1 MLLVQFRANLRLQ
14 HFSRVRSRS
23 CSLIC
28 RSSRE
33 HPLLNFCTRSLPIIF
48 IWPYH
53 AMGAISRNFDT
64 PTFFEHG
71 RARSFAVAPGYTPLG
86 IFAHGRI
93 QYYLFGLMMLQA
105 WFYAIPR
112 LQFFFLRVLAL
123 INLPLLPGAL
133 IWEFLCAITSKITYL
148 A

>member
-1 MLLVQFRANLRLQ
+1 MISRNSKNATFFACALSLVNLLWLPGALLQEFR
-14 HFSRVRSRS
+14 
-23 CSLIC
+23 
-28 RSSRE
+28 
-33 HPLLNFCTRSLPIIF
+33 TRSLPIIF

-105 WFYAIPR
+105 
-112 LQFFFLRVLAL
+112 
-123 INLPLLPGAL
+123 
-133 IWEFLCAITSKITYL
+133 
-148 A
+148 